1 MAERRA
7 EGAAEAGMPPPTPW
21 QIFLAFSKVG
31 LTSFGG
37 GLSGWMLRE
46 FVLRRRWLSE
56 AEFLSGLALSQAL
69 PGVNVV
75 NMSIW
80 IGYRLRGGAGALAGA
95 LGMVVPAMLV
105 AIAIVA
111 LARRV
116 LQGEMAHLMLAGVA
130 AAAMGLSLQ
139 MGLRAA
145 WHAAQGA
152 VPVLIMAIT
161 FLAIFAL
168 RLPLLPVVAVMAPL
182 AIAHAAWRLRRAPN
196 ADGKG
201 A

>member
-1 MAERRA
+1 MAERLVAGVEA
-7 EGAAEAGMPPPTPW
+7 EGPPPGPW

-46 FVLRRRWLSE
+46 FVLLRRWLSE
-56 AEFLSGLALSQAL
+56 EEFLSGLALSQAL

-105 AIAIVA
+105 AIAIVV
-111 LARRV
+111 LAQKA
-116 LQGEMAHLMLAGVA
+116 LQGQVAHLMLAGVA

-145 WHAAQGA
+145 WHATTGI
-152 VPVLIMAIT
+152 VPVLIMAVT
-161 FLAIFAL
+161 FGAIVAL

-182 AIAHAAWRLRRAPN
+182 AIAHAAWRLRRPPAPRE
-196 ADGKG
+196 GG